1 MSEDIIV
8 DVKIITKPKG
18 KYIMLLTALKVTK
31 SKFLKAIR
39 SLPTPS
45 PESKLFCIVISLE
58 YFLERPCLNP

>member
-8 DVKIITKPKG
+8 DVKIISTPKG

-31 SKFLKAIR
+31 SNFLKAIH

-45 PESKLFCIVISLE
+45 PKSKLFCIGICLE
-58 YFLERPCLNP
+58 YFLARSCLHP